1 MTFRPFMDNVFLEL
15 EPLPTVSAGGLH
27 LPQQS
32 WLGAR
37 GSRYAR
43 VIASGPGF
51 YLNKPGG
58 ARGTVENGRAF
69 VPNQTKPGDRVVVDA
84 LAGTVYDGEL
94 SAPRH
99 NKETAYG
106 LMRVVREQ
114 EILAIVEDDGA

>member
-1 MTFRPFMDNVFLEL
+1 MKMRPFMDNVFIEL
-15 EPLPTVSAGGLH
+15 EPLPTMQGALH
-27 LPQQS
+27 LPQQT

-37 GSRYAR
+37 GSRIAK

-51 YLNKPGG
+51 YLNKAGG

-69 VPNQTKPGDRVVVDA
+69 VPNQTKPGDRVIVDA

-99 NKETAYG
+99 NKETQYG
-106 LMRVVREQ
+106 SLRVVREQ
-114 EILAIVEDDGA
+114 EILGILETDES

>member
-1 MTFRPFMDNVFLEL
+1 MRPFQDNVFLEL
-15 EPLPTVSAGGLH
+15 EPLPEKSDGGIH
-27 LPQQS
+27 LVQQT

-43 VIASGPGF
+43 VIASGPGY
-51 YLNKPGG
+51 YLQKGGG

-69 VPNQTKPGDRVVVDA
+69 VPNQTKEGDRVVVDA

-99 NKETAYG
+99 NQQTQYG
-106 LMRVVREQ
+106 SLRVVREQ
-114 EILAIVEDDGA
+114 EILGILVDDGA